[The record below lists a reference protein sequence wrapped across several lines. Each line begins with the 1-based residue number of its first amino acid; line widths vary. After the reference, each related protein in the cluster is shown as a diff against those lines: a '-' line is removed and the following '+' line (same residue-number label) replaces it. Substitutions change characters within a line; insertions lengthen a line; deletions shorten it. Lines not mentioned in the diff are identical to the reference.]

1 MSQLL
6 DSPFEKLLAKLV
18 RDYVRFVTVGG
29 VAVAMNGFV
38 RSTEDVDI
46 LIDPSPANI
55 DTTLTSLRTFGQGF
69 ARELSRDDFTDEE
82 GCIRISEESESC
94 QIDIFT
100 RIGGLTWKDMESHI
114 RHFEV
119 SGVRIPYLSRAG
131 LVMLK
136 RESHREKDRIDVDA
150 LERLDAGE
158 SVG

>member
-1 MSQLL
+1 
-6 DSPFEKLLAKLV
+6 
-18 RDYVRFVTVGG
+18 
-29 VAVAMNGFV
+29 
-38 RSTEDVDI
+38 
-46 LIDPSPANI
+46 
-55 DTTLTSLRTFGQGF
+55 
-69 ARELSRDDFTDEE
+69 
-82 GCIRISEESESC
+82 
-94 QIDIFT
+94 
-100 RIGGLTWKDMESHI
+100 MESHI